1 MMNNKSKSRS
11 VFPRHNHNKPTVSLS
26 NIHYIQMCYTVDY
39 NQPGLL
45 RLMLA
50 SGTDHNPFLNF
61 LYQDFNLKLIS
72 NTIRLPPWL
81 HGWAARLVMGGVQD
95 FCAKLHG
102 NRKQKVKNLSWGW
115 GGHGGSPKGRRVLSW
130 LHCMLDKVLLS
141 LL

>member
-81 HGWAARLVMGGVQD
+81 HGWAARLVMGAGKIFVQN
-95 FCAKLHG
+95 CTEIAKKFL
-102 NRKQKVKNLSWGW
+102 RFARKVKNLSWGW
-115 GGHGGSPKGRRVLSW
+115 GPHAPPPRENSVGR
-130 LHCMLDKVLLS
+130 
-141 LL
+141 

>member
-1 MMNNKSKSRS
+1 MNNKSKSRS

-81 HGWAARLVMGGVQD
+81 HGWAARLVMGGGQD

-102 NRKQKVKNLSWGW
+102 NRKKIFGLCAKSEKFVLGLGPPCPPPEGKLC
-115 GGHGGSPKGRRVLSW
+115 GSMKA
-130 LHCMLDKVLLS
+130 LLS
-141 LL
+141 FHY